1 LDGDALA
8 GVGERHLLRRLWLVA
23 RRSLW
28 TAKPYSRGRIA
39 YGAPKGPH
47 LAGRFIGWATPK
59 SIATLFAKLAPYGHE
74 G

>member
-1 LDGDALA
+1 MRRTLA
-8 GVGERHLLRRLWLVA
+8 R
-23 RRSLW
+23 
-28 TAKPYSRGRIA
+28 
-39 YGAPKGPH
+39 PH

>member
-1 LDGDALA
+1 MDGDALA

-39 YGAPKGPH
+39 YGAPKGTVPSG
-47 LAGRFIGWATPK
+47 LTGAT
-59 SIATLFAKLAPYGHE
+59 ARQA
-74 G
+74 